1 MATMNIKTK
10 AGSSGEMIFC
20 KKSDGTA
27 ILTIA
32 TTGVTISNLSDVTV
46 DHTDSA
52 SFTVDNDSTT
62 GKIKV
67 SAAAGAAD
75 KTLTL
80 TNTALTDNRTI
91 TFPDASG
98 TVSLSSSA
106 SLVAGASGTAGT
118 VTIYPATAAN
128 GTLVLS
134 CTNNGA
140 DKAITITNKA
150 HAQDTTYNIPDC
162 GAATGQIPVVNSDH
176 KVVIT
181 AAADAAVT
189 LPASVSIGGTL
200 STAGTFSTAAN
211 LTFSGAFA
219 AEIAVPSASTWTLPT
234 GGGTLAT
241 TDGASTGTTAS
252 TFTVDTDSS
261 NAKIGFD
268 TNSATGNFTAKIVP
282 PATISAD
289 RTITLPDASDT
300 MVGKATTDTLTNK
313 TLTAPVINGATTAA
327 AANNFSLHT
336 GSGAFTT
343 PTGTFTHY
351 GNVTNNGNI
360 TFDFST
366 SSGTFKTS
374 AGTNTFGGDVAIAS
388 GKNLTMAGASTFTT
402 GTGAVTINGQLTM
415 AATKN
420 IVVGS
425 AAGGVANGIDIF
437 SATAG
442 KGELRLHQ
450 PDDANNK
457 ITTIQANN
465 AAANAT
471 ITLPNATATLATQG
485 LTETLDAKTLTNAGA
500 ITQTGAVGIATGTGA
515 NTINGSS
522 TYATTK
528 TLTFGAAAGG
538 TATPITMY
546 SLTANRGALILAV
559 ADAATDHA
567 TTLTNAALNGAA
579 ATITLPNATSTLS
592 GIGLAETFSGVK
604 TFSVA
609 PLITIDDANNN
620 TVTDLIRLTHTT
632 SGVPGA
638 GIGVGTSYYIEDLGG
653 SEEQASFDVSL
664 ATVTDGAE
672 DCDLIWK
679 TMLNSDVQ
687 QVLKVDSV
695 NQAVVIGQNAS
706 DVDGVASLWIYPVT
720 AAKGTLR
727 LTATANSADK
737 YVSITNAAHG
747 QDTVYTIPDIG
758 QATGNVV
765 LLKAAQTTAG
775 ELKRADFTE
784 DALAICKGIPV
795 NSIMAADGAP
805 LAITETAGDH
815 YLYLNANVIQ
825 LRGEEAIS
833 ETETSISYFQVVL
846 PENYVSAGDV
856 TVRIPCQ
863 IDGAGT
869 NNGSTVD
876 LEVYEQASGAVGAD
890 ICATAAQTFAAKT
903 TWYNKDF
910 SVTAAGLVAGD
921 ILNCKLT
928 TSVIENGGSALAFYA
943 DPPKILLDV
952 KG

>member
-1 MATMNIKTK
+1 MPVSKIGQKW
-10 AGSSGEMIFC
+10 SSGALVFYT
-20 KKSDGTA
+20 KSTGTA
-27 ILTIA
+27 VLTID
-32 TTGVTISNLSDVTV
+32 TTGVTIANLSDVTV

-52 SFTVDNDSTT
+52 TFTVDNDSTT
-62 GKIKV
+62 GKIKI

-80 TNTALTDNRTI
+80 TNTALTDDRTI
-91 TFPDASG
+91 TFPDSDG
-98 TVSLSSSA
+98 TVALSA
-106 SLVAGASGTAGT
+106 STSLTAGADGTAGT
-118 VTIYPATAAN
+118 VTIYPATSTN
-128 GTLVLS
+128 GTLILS
-134 CTNNGA
+134 ATNNGGA
-140 DKAITITNKA
+140 RNLTITNAA
-150 HAQDTTYNIPDC
+150 HGQSTTLKIADC
-162 GAATGQIPVVNSDH
+162 GASAGQIPVVTSDH
-176 KVVIT
+176 YCKLVCAADSTVTLPETVSITGNMSVGGALTT
-181 AAADAAVT
+181 AAA
-189 LPASVSIGGTL
+189 
-200 STAGTFSTAAN
+200 
-211 LTFSGAFA
+211 LTFSGAYA
-219 AEIAVPSASTWTLPT
+219 AQITVPSASTWVLPS

-268 TNSATGNFTAKIVP
+268 TNSATGNYTAKIVP

-300 MVGKATTDTLTNK
+300 MVGKDTTDTLTNK
-313 TLTAPVINGATTAA
+313 TLTTPVINGATTAA

-360 TFDFST
+360 TFDWST
-366 SSGTFKTS
+366 SSGTFTTS
-374 AGTNTFGGDVAIAS
+374 AGTNTLS
-388 GKNLTMAGASTFTT
+388 GNVVISGSKTFTT
-402 GTGAVTINGQLTM
+402 GTGAVSINGTLTM
-415 AATKN
+415 AAAKA

-425 AAGGVANGIDIF
+425 AAGGVANGLSIF

-442 KGELRLHQ
+442 KGEIRLHQ

-500 ITQTGAVGIATGTGA
+500 ITQTGAVGIASGTGA
-515 NTINGSS
+515 NTLNGS
-522 TYATTK
+522 TTVATTK
-528 TLTFGAAAGG
+528 TLTFGSAAGG
-538 TATPITMY
+538 TTNPITMY
-546 SLTANRGALILAV
+546 SLTAANGYFVITC
-559 ADAATDHA
+559 ADNSNDKYTK
-567 TTLTNAALNGAA
+567 LTSG
-579 ATITLPNATSTLS
+579 TPSSDITVTLPASTCTLS
-592 GIGLAETFSGVK
+592 GIGVAETFSGVK
-604 TFSVA
+604 TFSAA
-609 PLITIDDANNN
+609 PLITIDDAAESAI
-620 TVTDLIRLTHTT
+620 TDLVRLTHTT
-632 SGVPGA
+632 SGTPAA
-638 GIGVGTSYYIEDLGG
+638 GIGVGTSYYVEDLGG
-653 SEEQASFDVSL
+653 SEEQASFDVSM

-672 DCDLIWK
+672 DADLIWK
-679 TMLNSDVQ
+679 ANLNGDIQ

-695 NQAVVIGQNAS
+695 NQAVVVGQNAS
-706 DVDGVASLWIYPVT
+706 DADGVASLWIYPTT
-720 AAKGTLR
+720 ATKGTLR

-765 LLKAAQTTAG
+765 LLKASQTTAG

-784 DALAICKGIPV
+784 DALAICKGIPI